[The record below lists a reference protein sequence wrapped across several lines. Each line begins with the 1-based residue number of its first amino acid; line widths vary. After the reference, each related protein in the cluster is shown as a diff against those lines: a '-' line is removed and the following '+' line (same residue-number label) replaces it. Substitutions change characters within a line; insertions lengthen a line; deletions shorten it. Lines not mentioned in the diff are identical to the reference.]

1 MKTNFY
7 DSLNELTT
15 DARFR
20 SLAVTQNFES
30 FLSTNGL
37 HEAENMYTFS
47 WLLQPR
53 GSHGL
58 QDVVLKEFFTTAWTM
73 IHGQYG
79 EASKNY
85 KTSRFYTGLSPLM
98 FQQTSFCNAFIDRA
112 YGKTVQGADIVI
124 TDVASKT
131 LIVVNNHFEKG
142 ICDKAQAHFNSSDY
156 KHFDYKLFVSF
167 DMEAGTVKDGQWMY
181 MNNEWL
187 INLCTDLIECP
198 QYSNHKITGQLK
210 DFYQFL
216 TGAQYGAS
224 HEVIAD
230 YSASL
235 VKDFYEV
242 IRELRAYKAEKVSN
256 IALIDIN
263 PREFA
268 TTYAGKI
275 SEREQSVLSLYWSYR
290 NTFNTFFEISDLE
303 TVTRDLEKSVEQKSY
318 NFDRSFIRN
327 GLRFTPSFGKVK
339 SDRTFMNTIFDVEMV
354 SDVNKS
360 LCLSLVINKG
370 AWDRLTVTQRETI
383 QKDFGFTGSL
393 LKDRVIVTSAY
404 YKQDWKNK
412 NLSQDIVSLFA
423 KVDSYLG
430 FIGIRA
436 A

>member
-7 DSLNELTT
+7 DSLNDLTT

-30 FLSTNGL
+30 FLSKNGL
-37 HEAENMYTFS
+37 NEAENMFTFS
-47 WLLQPR
+47 WLLQPK

-58 QDVVLKEFFTTAWTM
+58 QDVVLKEFVTTAWTM

-79 EASKNY
+79 EASKAY
-85 KTSRFYTGLSPLM
+85 KTSRFYTGLSPVM
-98 FQQTSFCNAFIDRA
+98 FQQMSLNNAFIDRECA
-112 YGKTVQGADIVI
+112 KTVPGADMVI
-124 TDVASKT
+124 TDVSSR
-131 LIVVNNHFEKG
+131 IMVVVNNHFEKG
-142 ICDKAQAHFNSSDY
+142 NCEKVQAHFNSSEY
-156 KHFDYKLFVSF
+156 KHFDYKIFLTF
-167 DMEAGTVKDGQWMY
+167 DMEAGNIKDGQWMY
-181 MNNEWL
+181 MSNEWL
-187 INLCTDLIECP
+187 INLCTDIIECP
-198 QYSNHKITGQLK
+198 QYSNQKITGQLK

-216 TGAQYGAS
+216 TGAQYGVS
-224 HEVIAD
+224 HEVIAEN
-230 YSASL
+230 SASL

-242 IRELRAYKAEKVSN
+242 IKDFRTFKAEKISTV
-256 IALIDIN
+256 ALIDIN
-263 PREFA
+263 PREYA

-275 SEREQSVLSLYWSYR
+275 SEKELSVLSLYWSYR
-290 NTFNTFFEISDLE
+290 NTFNTFFELSDLE

-318 NFDRSFIRN
+318 NFDRTFIRN

-339 SDRTFMNTIFDVEMV
+339 TDRTFMNTIFDVEMI
-354 SDVNKS
+354 SDVNKN

-370 AWDRLTVTQRETI
+370 AWDRLTVGQRETI

-393 LKDRVIVTSAY
+393 LKDRVVVNSSY

-412 NLSQDIVSLFA
+412 NLCQDIVSLFA
-423 KVDSYLG
+423 KVDGYLG